1 MSNKASKTVKVS
13 GEGVV
18 LNNELLGEA
27 GIEGEAE
34 VIVREGTIIL
44 KSKGMTE
51 RVRGLVRGSRL
62 SAEELE
68 RLYHEDKGG

>member
-1 MSNKASKTVKVS
+1 MSNKGAKTVKVS
-13 GEGVV
+13 GEGVI

-27 GIEGEAE
+27 GIEEEAE

-51 RVRGLVRGSRL
+51 KVRGLVRGSRL
-62 SAEELE
+62 SEEDLE
-68 RLYHEDKGG
+68 RLYSENKGE